1 MDIDRITDLLV
12 DMGMGVGSV
21 AFVCYL
27 STLHQKPTLELV
39 TDGFMV
45 CYTPFLGLYVHK
57 KDGLVICSQMN
68 GDLSEDHPIEDQL
81 MANELFDYMI
91 EELLAA

>member
-1 MDIDRITDLLV
+1 MDIDRIVDVLV
-12 DMGMGVGSV
+12 DMGMGVGGV
-21 AFVCYL
+21 AFACYL
-27 STLHQKPTLELV
+27 STLLQKPTLELT

-45 CYTPFLGLYVHK
+45 CYSPFLGLYVHK
-57 KDGLVICSQMN
+57 KDDIVICSQMN

-81 MANELFDYMI
+81 MANEFFDYMI